1 MIMAFNKREFLSAG
15 LGLGIGAGLAGS
27 AAMAQERSGQ
37 PPVGYGE
44 ASKSGD
50 RVKSFAG
57 SGKQTSMVDMNYKP
71 RRLNKAIELWEDDQ
85 PVFYATYAP
94 SGVPDGYEVGRAM
107 AKTWCDAINYEMEQA
122 SFDVSNLRNFMQG
135 LVDGGPTRSGHR
147 MPMVFASLPVTG
159 LDATYM
165 RANSWVIA
173 QVLAAGVQSIDLCH
187 ARDPEA
193 VEVAVQSMR
202 YPFDYPGVPRQRL
215 EGLRGNGSESF
226 SSHIWGI
233 TGNQY
238 LHRADLWPLN
248 PKGELCLGLKIED
261 KYAHANAMK
270 TLGIP
275 GVCFAEWGAGDSSV
289 SILGLAVYPEDAPTR
304 GDGTAATPAP
314 GSYEDPRLEHAR
326 LTVLAACKA
335 HGIRPLN
342 MGSSRDATENYKQ
355 GTRVLGGGNEE
366 AALACRE
373 FARRTMPI

>member
-1 MIMAFNKREFLSAG
+1 MDINKREFLAAGIG
-15 LGLGIGAGLAGS
+15 LGVGAGLVAGS
-27 AAMAQERSGQ
+27 ALGQEPGAQQ
-37 PPVGYGE
+37 PSGYGE
-44 ASKSGD
+44 ASKSGG
-50 RVKSFAG
+50 RVRSFAG

-71 RRLNKAIELWEDDQ
+71 RRLNKAIELWENDQ

-94 SGVPDGYEVGRAM
+94 SGVADGYEMGKAM

-122 SFDVSNLRNFMQG
+122 SFDISNLRNFMQG

-147 MPMVFASLPVTG
+147 MPMVFVSPPVTG

-173 QVLAAGVQSIDLCH
+173 QILAAGVQSIDLCH
-187 ARDPEA
+187 SRDPEA

-202 YPFDYPGVPRQRL
+202 YPFDYPDVPKQRL

-226 SSHIWGI
+226 ASHIWGI

-238 LHRADLWPLN
+238 LHRADVWPLN

-275 GVCFAEWGAGDSSV
+275 GVCFAEWGAGDSTV
-289 SILGLAVYPEDAPTR
+289 SLLGLAGYPEDVPSR
-304 GDGTAATPAP
+304 GDGTAATPGP
-314 GSYEDPRLEHAR
+314 GSNQDPRLEKAR

-342 MGSSRDATENYKQ
+342 MGTSRDPIENYKQ
-355 GTRVLGGGNEE
+355 GTRVMGGGNED

-373 FARRTMPI
+373 FTKRTMPI